1 MVRDQVSRVD
11 GERTAVHFLHTKFDI
26 FEQCEPLHCQ
36 HEQRV
41 FSRRP
46 LAGVKSVLQGY
57 YHDSTRRERCAPE
70 GVPRS
75 REIPMDSMQ
84 W

>member
-11 GERTAVHFLHTKFDI
+11 WERAAVHFLRNKFDF

-41 FSRRP
+41 FSHNP
-46 LAGVKSVLQGY
+46 LVRIESVLQGY
-57 YHDSTRRERCAPE
+57 YHDSTRR
-70 GVPRS
+70 
-75 REIPMDSMQ
+75 
-84 W
+84 